1 MFIALKLAAWSWSAW
16 VRQALFIEGFV
27 VFVYRMEIVLWGTMP
42 YLTNNQRLD
51 LGLEGACCVKDDT
64 LKAKKPAN
72 YYVQDAPVVAKK
84 KTAKKEEE

>member
-1 MFIALKLAAWSWSAW
+1 MLLG
-16 VRQALFIEGFV
+16 RGQRGLDETLFIEGFV

-51 LGLEGACCVKDDT
+51 LGLEGSCTVKDET

-72 YYVQDAPVVAKK
+72 YYVQDAPVVVEE
-84 KTAKKEEE
+84 KKEEEEGE

>member
-1 MFIALKLAAWSWSAW
+1 MLALKLAAWSWSAW
-16 VRQALFIEGFV
+16 VRQTSLIGGFV

-72 YYVQDAPVVAKK
+72 YYVQDAPVVVEE
-84 KTAKKEEE
+84 KKEEEETE